1 MNVKDTKVHLKLRK
15 GDRVRVLTGKDVG
28 KEGAITRVLPDSN
41 RVIVDGVNI
50 AKKHQRQTR
59 ATMQAGIIDKD
70 MPIPVAN
77 VAILCP
83 TCGPTRIG
91 FRVEDTGAGTRKV
104 RVCRKCGGDL

>member
-15 GDRVRVLTGKDVG
+15 GDRVLVLTGKDVW

-41 RVIVDGVNI
+41 RVIVDGVNV

-70 MPIPVAN
+70 MPINAAN
-77 VAILCP
+77 VAILCDK
-83 TCGPTRIG
+83 CGPTRIG
-91 FRVEDTGAGTRKV
+91 YRFDDDGKKI
-104 RVCRKCGGDL
+104 RVCKKCEGDL